1 MNRAIHRVGIAIT
14 LLMLALVGQLTYLQ
28 VVEAKKLSD
37 DPRNVRN
44 AVRDFNRPRGEIQ
57 TADGQI
63 IAKSVARKGEF
74 KFQREYPL
82 GDLFGQISGYQSF
95 VFGNT
100 GIEKNKNN
108 DLIGR
113 KTALQL
119 NKFKDLSNLP
129 NSLLKDA
136 TGNVVLSINGQ
147 AQAAARAA
155 LGTHQG
161 AVVALDPRD
170 GALLALWAN
179 PSYDP
184 NLLAVHDATQANA
197 RFKLFNLA
205 EGHPLVSRAYRERFA
220 PGSTFKTVTT
230 AVGFD
235 SGAITPDTSFPTLT
249 QLDLPLS
256 TSKLKNFGGESCGG
270 TVTQSFVVSCNT
282 TFGQIGLDLGRTGQF
297 NPGIEKVGIGQ
308 APPLD
313 IDPGAVASVG
323 PLDKTFKLDAPVFAL
338 GGIGQGDVSVTP
350 LQMALVAAG
359 IANGGVIMEPH
370 AVAKIT
376 DTDDKTV
383 STVTAKQ
390 WKTAMSPQTAE
401 QLKQL
406 MIQVVQRGTGTPAQI
421 PGIAVAGKTGTAQ
434 VQGQPA
440 PNAWFIAFAPADQ
453 PRVAIAVLVQNGGN
467 GNSDA
472 TGGKVAAPI
481 AKQVLQLLLA
491 MPPR

>member
-1 MNRAIHRVGIAIT
+1 MNRAIRRVGIAVT

-28 VVEAKKLSD
+28 VVDAKKLSD

-44 AVRDFNRPRGEIQ
+44 SIRDFNRPRGEIQ

-63 IAKSVARKGEF
+63 VAKSVPRKGEF

-95 VFGNT
+95 TFGNT
-100 GIEKNKNN
+100 GIEKSKNN

-113 KTALQL
+113 KTSLQL
-119 NKFKDLSNLP
+119 NKLRHLSDLP

-136 TGNVVLSINGQ
+136 TGNVVLSIDGK
-147 AQAAARAA
+147 AQAAARDA
-155 LGTHQG
+155 LGTHVG
-161 AVVALDPRD
+161 AVVAIDPKD

-184 NLLAVHDATQANA
+184 NLLAVHDPAQAQA
-197 RFKLFNLA
+197 RFTFLNAAPGK
-205 EGHPLVSRAYRERFA
+205 PLVSRAYREIFA
-220 PGSTFKTVTT
+220 PGSTFKTVTS

-235 SGAITPDTSFPTLT
+235 SGQITPDTIFPTLT
-249 QLDLPLS
+249 QLDLPL
-256 TSKLKNFGGESCGG
+256 TTGVLRNFGGERCGG
-270 TVTQSFVVSCNT
+270 TVTQSFIESCNT
-282 TFGQIGLDLGRTGQF
+282 TFARIGLDLGATGVF
-297 NPGIEKVGIGQ
+297 NPGMAKFGVGQ
-308 APPLD
+308 SPPID
-313 IDPGAVASVG
+313 IDPGAAASTG
-323 PLDKTFKLDAPVFAL
+323 PFDLTFKRSAPQFAAS
-338 GGIGQGDVSVTP
+338 GIGQDPVRVTA

-370 AVAKIT
+370 SVAKIT
-376 DTDDKTV
+376 DSDDKTV
-383 STVTAKQ
+383 STIKAKQ
-390 WKTAMSPQTAE
+390 WKTAMTPQTAE
-401 QLKQL
+401 QLKQM

-421 PGIAVAGKTGTAQ
+421 PGVTVAGKTGTAQ
-434 VQGQPA
+434 VEGQPA
-440 PNAWFIAFAPADQ
+440 PNAWFIAFAPAEN
-453 PRVAIAVLVQNGGN
+453 PRVAIAVLVLNGGN

-481 AKQVLQLLLA
+481 AKQMLQLLLA